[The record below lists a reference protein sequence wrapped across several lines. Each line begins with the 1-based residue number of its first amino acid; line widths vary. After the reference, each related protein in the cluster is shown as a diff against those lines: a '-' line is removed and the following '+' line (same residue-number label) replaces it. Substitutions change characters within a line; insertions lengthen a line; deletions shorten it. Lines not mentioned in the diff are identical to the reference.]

1 VRGDRSYPFPLFGA
15 AGALL
20 AVACCAGVP
29 ALAAIVGGL
38 TVAAVIGIST
48 GALLAAAVVTLA
60 VLIWPARRRRA
71 CEGRRGTGRRD
82 A

>member
-1 VRGDRSYPFPLFGA
+1 MRGDRSYPFPLFGA

-20 AVACCAGVP
+20 AVACCAGLP

-48 GALLAAAVVTLA
+48 GALLAAAVVALA
-60 VLIWPARRRRA
+60 VLIWRARRRRA
-71 CEGRRGTGRRD
+71 CEGPRGIGRDD